1 MPCSRSGSVCTCRWP
16 TRFRHFPDMAFDWD
30 LVQKAIPL
38 LGAGLLTSV
47 KICSLAMLIGT
58 ALVVLLGLTSMSR
71 CAPARWFVRVY
82 VDFIRG
88 TPLLIQIFLVYFA
101 LPVIGVNFN
110 DYWAGVTALTLNAGG
125 FICEIMRGG
134 LQSIDAGQTE
144 AAKSIGMRHRQI
156 VLHVLFPQ
164 AWRRILPP
172 LTNELI
178 SLVKGSAL
186 LSAISVYELTHAGQ
200 EIIATY
206 FSPFEIFLLIALYY
220 YALISA
226 FAWLSRYL
234 ERRLP
239 QF

>member
-1 MPCSRSGSVCTCRWP
+1 MDWSIIVMALPILAVGLLATLKVCLAAIAIGIVLGFVLGCGALS
-16 TRFRHFPDMAFDWD
+16 RFRA
-30 LVQKAIPL
+30 VRIA
-38 LGAGLLTSV
+38 V
-47 KICSLAMLIGT
+47 LA
-58 ALVVLLGLTSMSR
+58 
-71 CAPARWFVRVY
+71 Y
-82 VDFIRG
+82 VDFVRG
-88 TPLLIQIFLVYFA
+88 TPLLVQIFLVYFA
-101 LPVIGVNFN
+101 LPVIGINFN
-110 DYWAGVTALTLNAGG
+110 EYWAGVIALSLNAGG
-125 FICEIMRGG
+125 FICEIVRASM
-134 LQSIDAGQTE
+134 QSVDRGQTE
-144 AAKSIGMRHRQI
+144 AAQSIGMRHRQI

-178 SLVKGSAL
+178 SLIKGSAL

-226 FAWLSRYL
+226 LAWLSRYL

-239 QF
+239 QY

>member
-1 MPCSRSGSVCTCRWP
+1 MDWSIIVMALPILAVGLLATLKVCLAAIAIGIVLGFALGFGALSRSR
-16 TRFRHFPDMAFDWD
+16 
-30 LVQKAIPL
+30 AIRI
-38 LGAGLLTSV
+38 AV
-47 KICSLAMLIGT
+47 LA
-58 ALVVLLGLTSMSR
+58 
-71 CAPARWFVRVY
+71 Y
-82 VDFIRG
+82 VDFVRG
-88 TPLLIQIFLVYFA
+88 TPLLVQIFLVYFA
-101 LPVIGVNFN
+101 LPVIGINFN
-110 DYWAGVTALTLNAGG
+110 EYWAGVIALSLNAGG
-125 FICEIMRGG
+125 FICEIVRASM
-134 LQSIDAGQTE
+134 QSVDRGQTE
-144 AAKSIGMRHRQI
+144 AAQSIGMRHRQI

-178 SLVKGSAL
+178 SLIKGSAL

-226 FAWLSRYL
+226 LAWLSRYL

-239 QF
+239 QY

>member
-1 MPCSRSGSVCTCRWP
+1 MDWSIIVMAMPILAVGLLATLKVCLAAIAIGIVLGFALGFGALS
-16 TRFRHFPDMAFDWD
+16 RFR
-30 LVQKAIPL
+30 LVRIA
-38 LGAGLLTSV
+38 V
-47 KICSLAMLIGT
+47 LA
-58 ALVVLLGLTSMSR
+58 
-71 CAPARWFVRVY
+71 Y
-82 VDFIRG
+82 VDFVRG
-88 TPLLIQIFLVYFA
+88 TPLLVQIFLVYFA
-101 LPVIGVNFN
+101 LPVIGINF
-110 DYWAGVTALTLNAGG
+110 DEYWAGVIALSLNAGG
-125 FICEIMRGG
+125 FICEIVRASM
-134 LQSIDAGQTE
+134 QSIDRGQTE
-144 AAKSIGMRHRQI
+144 AAQSIGMRHRQI

-178 SLVKGSAL
+178 SLIKGSAL

-226 FAWLSRYL
+226 LAWLSRYL